1 MFLAYLN
8 RNGGIMDERKGFTL
22 IELMIVIVIIGILTA
37 IGIGNYI
44 KLMEKA
50 RVASVM
56 ANMHTTQIE
65 VELFGTDS
73 LTYPSDASQIITIL
87 PQNLYN
93 PYNKNL
99 PALQDRSDEDIPG
112 VVEYYVN
119 TSRNLY
125 QITGFNKDTEAISL
139 TLTPSRALF

>member
-1 MFLAYLN
+1 
-8 RNGGIMDERKGFTL
+8 MDERKGFTL
-22 IELMIVIVIIGILTA
+22 IEIMIVIIIIGILTA

-44 KLMEKA
+44 KLTEKA

-56 ANMHTTQIE
+56 ANMHTVQVE

-73 LTYPSDASQIITIL
+73 LTYPSGATQIRLLL
-87 PQNLYN
+87 PQNMYN
-93 PYNKNL
+93 PYNKSL
-99 PALQDRSDEDIPG
+99 TALQDRTDDDIPG

-119 TSRNLY
+119 TSRSLY

>member
-1 MFLAYLN
+1 MFLACLN

-22 IELMIVIVIIGILTA
+22 IEIMIVIIIIGILTA

-44 KLMEKA
+44 KLTEKA

-56 ANMHTTQIE
+56 ANMHTVQVE

-73 LTYPSDASQIITIL
+73 LIYPSGATEIL
-87 PQNLYN
+87 SLLLPNIDN
-93 PYNKNL
+93 PYNKSL
-99 PALQDRSDEDIPG
+99 PALQDRTDDDIPG

-119 TSRNLY
+119 TSRSLY
-125 QITGFNKDTEAISL
+125 QITGFNKDTEAIDL

>member
-1 MFLAYLN
+1 
-8 RNGGIMDERKGFTL
+8 MDKRKGFTL

-44 KLMEKA
+44 KLTEKA

-73 LTYPSDASQIITIL
+73 LIYPSDASQIITIL

-93 PYNKNL
+93 PYNKTL
-99 PALQDRSDEDIPG
+99 PALQDRSDGDIPG

>member
-44 KLMEKA
+44 KLTEKA

-73 LTYPSDASQIITIL
+73 LAYPSGASQIIPVL

-93 PYNKNL
+93 PYNKTL
-99 PALQDRSDEDIPG
+99 TALQDRADDDIPG
-112 VVEYYVN
+112 VVEYYVY
-119 TSRNLY
+119 SARSLY

>member
-8 RNGGIMDERKGFTL
+8 RNGGIMDERKSFTL
-22 IELMIVIVIIGILTA
+22 IEIMIVIIIIGILTA

-44 KLMEKA
+44 KLTEKA

-56 ANMHTTQIE
+56 ANMHTVQVE

-73 LTYPSDASQIITIL
+73 LVYPSGANEIL
-87 PQNLYN
+87 SLLPPNMDN
-93 PYNKNL
+93 PYNKSL
-99 PALQDRSDEDIPG
+99 PALQDRVDDDIPG

-125 QITGFNKDTEAISL
+125 QITGFNKDTEAIDL

>member
-22 IELMIVIVIIGILTA
+22 IELMIVIIIIGILTA

-44 KLMEKA
+44 KLTEKA

-73 LTYPSDASQIITIL
+73 LAYPSGASQIIPVL

-93 PYNKNL
+93 PYNKTL
-99 PALQDRSDEDIPG
+99 TALQDRADDDIPG
-112 VVEYYVN
+112 VVEYYVY
-119 TSRNLY
+119 SARSLY

>member
-1 MFLAYLN
+1 
-8 RNGGIMDERKGFTL
+8 MDERKGFTL
-22 IELMIVIVIIGILTA
+22 IELMIVIIIIGILTA

-73 LTYPSDASQIITIL
+73 LIYPSDASQIITIL

-93 PYNKNL
+93 PYNKTL